1 MTRKPSHPGALLR
14 NIILPETEL
23 TISALAQHCGVSR
36 NTLSKIVNERTDIT
50 EDMAMRL
57 SRALGSSPQ
66 FWLNMQAK
74 HNLWKLSQD
83 KKTVYKKITRVT
95 EELAGD
101 IPF

>member
-14 NIILPETEL
+14 DVILPETGL
-23 TISALAQHCGVSR
+23 TISALAEHCGVSR
-36 NTLSKIVNERTDIT
+36 NTLSKIVNERADVT

-74 HNLWKLSQD
+74 RNLWKLSQN
-83 KKTVYKKITRVT
+83 KKMVYEKIKRV
-95 EELAGD
+95 EAA
-101 IPF
+101 